1 MEIKSIITKVFKE
14 VYSKENK
21 GKKLSSINDDDIL
34 LDIGIDSLS
43 YAVIVLRLEEE
54 LGFDPFTI
62 SKEAYYPQT
71 FSDFVKFYDKNKP
84 K

>member
-1 MEIKSIITKVFKE
+1 MLKKTKEKRL
-14 VYSKENK
+14 NN
-21 GKKLSSINDDDIL
+21 INNNDIL

-62 SKEAYYPQT
+62 SEEPYYPQT
-71 FSDFVKFYDKNKP
+71 FSDFVKFYEVNRP